1 MTEIMKTEPVVY
13 TKNFGDYGQSED
25 NFVASQEL
33 TVTITLQEYRNLI
46 KARALSDNK
55 YGKLESEKWEIT
67 RELEKVKDRLCEA
80 NSKLARIQT
89 TTNFDENKD
98 DENV

>member
-13 TKNFGDYGQSED
+13 TKNFGDYGQSEN

-46 KARALSDNK
+46 KACVLSDNK
-55 YGKLESEKWEIT
+55 YDKLQNEKWKID
-67 RELEKVKDRLCEA
+67 RELEKVKDQLGEA
-80 NSKLARIQT
+80 NSKLAQIQT
-89 TTNFDENKD
+89 TTKD
-98 DENV
+98 DGDEE